1 MHVHNKGP
9 LSKYTKRQ
17 LDHENP
23 ELLVILIDVSLSL
36 SQWMSPAGP

>member
-1 MHVHNKGP
+1 MHAHNKGP

-23 ELLVILIDVSLSL
+23 QLLILINVPLSL
-36 SQWMSPAGP
+36 SQWMSPAGA